1 MLPVLKLTGAA
12 LLGTIGI
19 LLAGGGD
26 RVGLALAV
34 LAAAGLLGWGLR
46 DVVAPIRLA
55 VHPDGITVISGFARQ
70 RRLNWADIEQ
80 ISVDTRPRLGLRTE
94 TLEIDAG
101 DSLHL
106 FGRHD
111 LGAAPGEVATVLR
124 AARAR
129 AAGGPPR

>member
-1 MLPVLKLTGAA
+1 VLKLTGAA